1 MQNMFSDHN
10 GIRHNRKI
18 SEKIPN
24 YLKLK
29 KSMGERRNQRE
40 IRKYFELNKNE
51 SLCMPLEQY

>member
-18 SEKIPN
+18 PEKIPN

-29 KSMGERRNQRE
+29 NPWVKEE
-40 IRKYFELNKNE
+40 IKEKLE
-51 SLCMPLEQY
+51 SILS